1 MVRLAI
7 RAAKDHRDAK
17 RRRKA
22 EGEVSIPEEDLVA
35 ESDDHAGST
44 SSLDSLPPLHKAEN
58 RYTVKEVHDEELRKQ
73 REVKGILNKLT
84 TENFEKLAQQI
95 LDVNIDSYDGLK
107 HLIGQIFEKSLS
119 EATFCA
125 LYAQLCKHIR
135 NEFPEFKEDG
145 QSYFLRVLL
154 WMCQE
159 EYKWGDRG
167 VREAEA
173 IEVSDYEEVEGEEGA
188 MKRKQLT
195 PLEVRRKKEERE
207 DKIRVAKRRMLGN
220 IRFMG
225 ELYKHGTPLARA
237 DAGILTEK
245 IMHSC
250 IEEMLASI
258 GSSSL
263 EDIEA
268 LCTLLE
274 TIGEQLDRDARRHM
288 DRYIQRM
295 GLLSQRGDVPSTIKS
310 TLRGVIDLRNNNW
323 RARREA

>member
-1 MVRLAI
+1 MNM
-7 RAAKDHRDAK
+7 AK
-17 RRRKA
+17 
-22 EGEVSIPEEDLVA
+22 
-35 ESDDHAGST
+35 
-44 SSLDSLPPLHKAEN
+44 LPQLHKAAN
-58 RYTVKEVHDEELRKQ
+58 KYTVRAVDDEELRKQ

-125 LYAQLCKHIR
+125 LYAQLCQHMCV
-135 NEFPEFKEDG
+135 EFPEFEKDG
-145 QSYFLRVLL
+145 ESYSFRRVLL
-154 WMCQE
+154 NMCQE
-159 EYKWGDRG
+159 EYERGDRG

-188 MKRKQLT
+188 VKRKQLT

-237 DAGILTEK
+237 
-245 IMHSC
+245 
-250 IEEMLASI
+250 
-258 GSSSL
+258 
-263 EDIEA
+263 
-268 LCTLLE
+268 
-274 TIGEQLDRDARRHM
+274 
-288 DRYIQRM
+288 
-295 GLLSQRGDVPSTIKS
+295 
-310 TLRGVIDLRNNNW
+310 
-323 RARREA
+323 